1 MDGGLEITSVDPVGD
16 QVTLDELAKEV
27 VAGLS
32 EEGRLIARCKLAG
45 MSDAKVGDLLGY
57 SRATARERWQG
68 VKEELAG
75 ALDGLEERQVLGVGK
90 QINYLLAAGWE
101 NKDG

>member
-1 MDGGLEITSVDPVGD
+1 
-16 QVTLDELAKEV
+16 
-27 VAGLS
+27 
-32 EEGRLIARCKLAG
+32 
-45 MSDAKVGDLLGY
+45 LLGY